1 MMVKAKVAAG
11 LARRRTLNRLK
22 YEVAK
27 DFGLDDDIRD
37 RGFAEMTTSEVGQI
51 GGNMVK
57 RLVAQGEDA
66 MAAKESP
73 ESDPS

>member
-1 MMVKAKVAAG
+1 MMAKAKVAAG

-27 DFGLDDDIRD
+27 DLGLDDDIRD
-37 RGFAEMTTSEVGQI
+37 RGFVEMTTSEVGQI